1 MGLAVPAKH
10 LDEALRLYPD
20 VPGLGCPFNTGDF
33 QLDPVQNG
41 VYATPGTQNKRL
53 AAVYGDAFTAA

>member
-1 MGLAVPAKH
+1 
-10 LDEALRLYPD
+10 